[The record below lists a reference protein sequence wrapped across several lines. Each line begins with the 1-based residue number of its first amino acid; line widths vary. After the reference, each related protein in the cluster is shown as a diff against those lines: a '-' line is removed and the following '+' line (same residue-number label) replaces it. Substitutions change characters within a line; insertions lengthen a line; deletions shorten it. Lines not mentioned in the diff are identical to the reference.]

1 MTSTDKPAPT
11 KRAVRRAE
19 KTANPFLDGDTH
31 ARMRDYTERDAAVA
45 KELKAIA
52 ERGAGRRS
60 PDPRTAPSLEP
71 VRSTVKK
78 GVTLAEMFNRIAAG
92 TEKGL
97 WESWMSVFGFELKSV
112 NYTGTPRNARLALDL
127 GLDSKAGLLFSRL
140 GVTNWRSLAAE
151 DCAELQVQKATEKS
165 LFTVSAIFYVD
176 AAPAAGK

>member
-1 MTSTDKPAPT
+1 MTTENKPAPT
-11 KRAVRRAE
+11 KRAMKRAE
-19 KTANPFLDGDTH
+19 KVANPFLDGDTH

-60 PDPRTAPSLEP
+60 VDPRTAPSLAALRP
-71 VRSTVKK
+71 IVKK
-78 GVTLAEMFNRIAAG
+78 GVALEEMFNRIAAG

-97 WESWMSVFGFELKSV
+97 WEPWMTAFGFELKSV
-112 NYTGTPRNARLALDL
+112 SYTGTPRNAHLSLDL

-151 DCAELQVQKATEKS
+151 DCAELQVHKATERS
-165 LFTVSAIFYVD
+165 LFTAFAIFHLD
-176 AAPAAGK
+176 PAPK